1 MRAWLWK
8 LLHPRMARAIERR
21 LQASAPSQVT
31 EERKERIW
39 GKVTSGLGGQA
50 GPEFVPAAPA
60 RFECDC
66 ARCARRLDPLAAVF
80 FGVSF
85 AFAVLVCLAGV
96 AWAVQP

>member
-1 MRAWLWK
+1 MKSSQSRSSNNGRSRLFNAVNGTSSSANS
-8 LLHPRMARAIERR
+8 ARRSR
-21 LQASAPSQVT
+21 S
-31 EERKERIW
+31 
-39 GKVTSGLGGQA
+39 SGDIGA
-50 GPEFVPAAPA
+50 ESSPFVPAPPA

-85 AFAVLVCLAGV
+85 AFALLVCAAGV